1 MHLAN
6 KRCRKLKQRIYVP
19 LTCFLQIRKRWSRFS
34 IQALNIMLLLLI
46 WHERAFLYL
55 SSSFN
60 SGTTAEQVPLWVK
73 NARMF
78 PYYTGFWKGQFGE
91 PRQDGHLKANRG
103 WPSSVRHKRGLNF
116 CFFKAQLWGV
126 TIFWHI
132 LLEIY
137 YTLQKSWIH
146 RNIYIYILLFQSFQI
161 PI

>member
-6 KRCRKLKQRIYVP
+6 KRCRKLKQRIYVS

-34 IQALNIMLLLLI
+34 IQALNIMLFLFI

-78 PYYTGFWKGQFGE
+78 PFYTGFWKGQFGE
-91 PRQDGHLKANRG
+91 SRHDGHLKANRG

-116 CFFKAQLWGV
+116 NITGAAFLKHNFEVSQYSDTFCWKFTA
-126 TIFWHI
+126 HC
-132 LLEIY
+132 
-137 YTLQKSWIH
+137 KSREFIG
-146 RNIYIYILLFQSFQI
+146 IE
-161 PI
+161 